1 MKPVLDPLFRVG
13 DTVAYSRAHLRS
25 CGIWQAEFADRRG
38 TVMVLHEPRRGTVMV
53 LHEPRRGVPDCVTV
67 RWRDNGDE
75 QRILACNLVLA
86 NRLHLEPR

>member
-38 TVMVLHEPRRGTVMV
+38 TVMVLHEPRRG
-53 LHEPRRGVPDCVTV
+53 VPDCVTV

-75 QRILACNLVLA
+75 QRILTCNLVLA